1 MTYQR
6 DYQLYFNHID
16 RREADT
22 KQIINAIIHE
32 GIGEIKLKKRL
43 MIEKG
48 GIKMPRHNRPRNRRP
63 SLEDRFDTDVCALPR
78 HIHIDRVICIPL
90 KTIFRNTEAAP
101 WGQDVYTA
109 RDIDDPIMLR
119 IMDQM

>member
-1 MTYQR
+1 
-6 DYQLYFNHID
+6 
-16 RREADT
+16 
-22 KQIINAIIHE
+22 
-32 GIGEIKLKKRL
+32 
-43 MIEKG
+43 
-48 GIKMPRHNRPRNRRP
+48 MPRHNRPRNHRS

-109 RDIDDPIMLR
+109 RDIDGPIMLR